1 MTETPP
7 PASPGPAAA
16 PADASIAAKK
26 TSLVGD
32 IDRLL
37 RGHYTSESA
46 LRSGGLAIPIRTL
59 AVGSLFL
66 GAFYGASMGLFSGL
80 NAGTGNGSWMQ
91 VVASAV
97 KVPVLFLLTLV
108 VTFPSLYVVSALSRS
123 RLQTADTMRVLLGAI
138 TINLALLASLGPV
151 AAFFTLSTDSYPFM
165 KLLHVLFF
173 SVSGFAGLGFLW
185 RALRTILEPTEE
197 PQPLPARTPPAGPAP
212 VQASTS
218 RPIPG
223 FSHPD
228 AVPPGA
234 DVPPPV
240 SVVQTRDQRSTIR
253 GDKDVQVRRVFQLWI
268 LIFGLVG
275 AQMGWILRP
284 FIGTP
289 SREFTW
295 FRERGSNILQDIIQT
310 VGDLF

>member
-1 MTETPP
+1 M
-7 PASPGPAAA
+7 
-16 PADASIAAKK
+16 
-26 TSLVGD
+26 VGD

-37 RGHYTSESA
+37 RGHYTSEAA
-46 LRSGGLAIPIRTL
+46 LHQGRLEIPLRTL
-59 AVGSLFL
+59 GIGSLLL

-80 NAGTGNGSWMQ
+80 NSSAGNGSWMQ

-97 KVPVLFLLTLV
+97 KVPVLFLLTLL

-173 SVSGFAGLGFLW
+173 TVSGVAGLGFLL
-185 RALRTILEPTEE
+185 RALRTILEPAGATEAASFE
-197 PQPLPARTPPAGPAP
+197 PGPADP
-212 VQASTS
+212 AA
-218 RPIPG
+218 PALPG
-223 FSHPD
+223 YT
-228 AVPPGA
+228 APPQHRWSQDSA
-234 DVPPPV
+234 AL
-240 SVVQTRDQRSTIR
+240 
-253 GDKDVQVRRVFQLWI
+253 QVRRVFRLWI

-284 FIGTP
+284 FIGSPTQ
-289 SREFTW
+289 EFTW
-295 FRERGSNILQDIIQT
+295 FRERGSNILQDVFRTI
-310 VGDLF
+310 GDLF

>member
-1 MTETPP
+1 M
-7 PASPGPAAA
+7 
-16 PADASIAAKK
+16 
-26 TSLVGD
+26 LRD

-37 RGHYTSESA
+37 RGQYTDEAA
-46 LRSGGLAIPIRTL
+46 LRSGGLQIPIRTL
-59 AVGSLFL
+59 AIGSVLL

-80 NAGTGNGSWMQ
+80 NASAGNGSWMQ

-97 KVPVLFLLTLV
+97 KVPVLFLLTLM

-173 SVSGFAGLGFLW
+173 TVSGFAGLGFLW
-185 RALRTILEPTEE
+185 RALRTILEPAQQMG
-197 PQPLPARTPPAGPAP
+197 QPLAQLSPQLGPPLGPPLPSPPA
-212 VQASTS
+212 
-218 RPIPG
+218 
-223 FSHPD
+223 
-228 AVPPGA
+228 VPHA
-234 DVPPPV
+234 D
-240 SVVQTRDQRSTIR
+240 RDIH
-253 GDKDVQVRRVFQLWI
+253 VRRVFRLWI

-284 FIGTP
+284 FIGAP

-295 FRERGSNILQDIIQT
+295 FRERGSNILQDVFRTI
-310 VGDLF
+310 GDLF